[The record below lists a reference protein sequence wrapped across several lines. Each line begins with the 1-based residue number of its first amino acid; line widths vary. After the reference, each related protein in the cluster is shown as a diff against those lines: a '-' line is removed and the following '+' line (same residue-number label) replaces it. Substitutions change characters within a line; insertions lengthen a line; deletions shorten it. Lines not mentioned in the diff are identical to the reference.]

1 MATRNT
7 GVPGMDESLIRPRPT
22 RVAAAETPRAAL
34 ASPLLVGALLVAGL
48 YFGREIFIPI
58 AIALLLSFVLGPL
71 VNLLRRWRL
80 HRLVAVGLAVLLTLG
95 IVGALATLIGVQV
108 ADLAG
113 DVPRYRATIER
124 KITSLRDSPAGRMT
138 EYVANIGRVIHN
150 AGTTTATPEDHST
163 AEAGPGAREG
173 TKEPVKGGAKGG
185 APGGAK
191 GGGPP
196 APVAQDEH
204 KPMLVEMAA
213 TPPSALET
221 ASTLLSPVLQPLAT
235 AGIVFVVLLFVLMQR
250 EDLRDRL
257 IRLAGS
263 RDLHRTTVAM
273 DDAARRLSR
282 YFVAQVALN
291 TAFGV
296 VIGVGLYLIGVPNPV
311 LCGIVSAL
319 MRFVPYLGAFLSALL
334 PMLLAAA
341 IEPGWN
347 MTIATAILFLILE
360 PLTGQVIEPMVYG
373 QSTGLSPTAVL
384 VSALFW
390 TWLWGPVGLLLSTPL
405 TACLVVLG
413 RHAEHLEFLDVLF
426 GDRPALTPVQNFYQR
441 ILAGDSEEVLGHAEL
456 ILQHCSLSS
465 YYEDVV
471 LKALALAARD
481 SARGVLTPGQKGAIR
496 STLAELIE
504 DLADR
509 ADGIVE
515 GPDKGGPK
523 APDSTGGGNGDG
535 CDAGACSPFP
545 VLPGPPALAEAWTRD
560 GAVLCVSGRGFLDA
574 AAAAILAQ
582 ILAKRGLGVRT
593 VPFSETATARLARFE
608 AGAARLA
615 CVVSIAH
622 GGEPGH
628 LNRLIARLRRTLPR
642 VPVVAGLWLTDEGEH
657 RPGFTLNADLR
668 ADSLREAVEAV
679 LEATAADPGPATPSH
694 PAAGS
699 GLRPEAG
706 AAAVPAPVG
715 QGA

>member
-1 MATRNT
+1 
-7 GVPGMDESLIRPRPT
+7 MDDPLIRPRPT

-71 VNLLRRWRL
+71 VNLLRRWGL
-80 HRLVAVGLAVLLTLG
+80 PRLVAVGLTVLMTLS
-95 IVGALATLIGVQV
+95 IVGALATLIGIQV
-108 ADLAG
+108 ADLAS
-113 DVPRYRATIER
+113 DVPRYRATVEH
-124 KITSLRDSPAGRMT
+124 KLDNLRNSPVGRVT
-138 EYVANIGRVIHN
+138 DYVANIGRAIHN
-150 AGTTTATPEDHST
+150 AGKDEAQQKP
-163 AEAGPGAREG
+163 APPPAGPRDGR
-173 TKEPVKGGAKGG
+173 
-185 APGGAK
+185 
-191 GGGPP
+191 
-196 APVAQDEH
+196 
-204 KPMLVEMAA
+204 KPMLVEMMAS
-213 TPPSALET
+213 PPGPLET
-221 ASTLLSPVLQPLAT
+221 ASTLLSPALQPLAT
-235 AGIVFVVLLFVLMQR
+235 VGIVFVVLLFVLMQR

-291 TAFGV
+291 TTFGV
-296 VIGVGLYLIGVPNPV
+296 VIGVGLYFIGVPNPV

-319 MRFVPYLGAFLSALL
+319 MRFVPYLGAFISALL

-360 PLTGQVIEPMVYG
+360 PLTGQVIEPIFYG

-384 VSALFW
+384 ISALFW

-413 RHAEHLEFLDVLF
+413 RHADHLEFLDVLF

-441 ILAGDSEEVLGHAEL
+441 ILAGDSEEVLGHAES

-471 LKALALAARD
+471 MKALELAARD
-481 SARGVLTPGQKGAIR
+481 AARGVLTSSQKSAMRG
-496 STLAELIE
+496 TLSELID

-509 ADGIVE
+509 SDGPTDGARKGADGK
-515 GPDKGGPK
+515 D
-523 APDSTGGGNGDG
+523 APADS
-535 CDAGACSPFP
+535 CEAQGACSPTP
-545 VLPGPPALAEAWTRD
+545 AHPAPDTLPEVWTRE

-574 AAAAILAQ
+574 AAVAILAQ
-582 ILAKRGLGVRT
+582 ILAKRGIGART
-593 VPFSETATARLARFE
+593 VPFSETASARLVRLDP
-608 AGAARLA
+608 GPARLA

-622 GGEPGH
+622 GGEPQH
-628 LNRLIARLRRTLPR
+628 LNRLIARLRRRMPT
-642 VPVVAGLWLTDEGEH
+642 VPILAGLWLADEEEH
-657 RPGFTLNADLR
+657 RPDFALNADIT
-668 ADSLREAVEAV
+668 AGSLHDAVEAV
-679 LEATAADPGPATPSH
+679 LAAAEADPTHFLQPH
-694 PAAGS
+694 
-699 GLRPEAG
+699 AG
-706 AAAVPAPVG
+706 AAPVAPVPEAMPPRTVG
-715 QGA
+715 EGA

>member
-1 MATRNT
+1 MVKRSSGGL
-7 GVPGMDESLIRPRPT
+7 GVDGPAMHPRPT
-22 RVAAAETPRAAL
+22 RVAAAERPRAAL
-34 ASPLLVGALLVAGL
+34 ASPLLVWAILVAGL

-71 VNLLRRWRL
+71 VNYLRRWRL
-80 HRLVAVGLAVLLTLG
+80 PRLVAVGLTVLMTLG
-95 IVGALATLIGVQV
+95 IGGALATLIGIQV

-113 DVPRYRATIER
+113 DVPRYRARIEH
-124 KITSLRDSPAGRMT
+124 KLDSLRHSPAGRIT
-138 EYVANIGRVIHN
+138 DYVANIGRAIHN
-150 AGTTTATPEDHST
+150 AGNTEAQPKPKPPPSEGSPQPE
-163 AEAGPGAREG
+163 RR
-173 TKEPVKGGAKGG
+173 
-185 APGGAK
+185 
-191 GGGPP
+191 
-196 APVAQDEH
+196 
-204 KPMLVEMAA
+204 PMLVEMTA
-213 TPPSALET
+213 TPPSPLET
-221 ASTLLSPVLQPLAT
+221 ASTLLSPIMQPLAT
-235 AGIVFVVLLFVLMQR
+235 TGIVFVVLLFVLMQR

-273 DDAARRLSR
+273 DDAAKRLSR
-282 YFVAQVALN
+282 YFVAQLALN

-347 MTIATAILFLILE
+347 MTISTAILFLILE
-360 PLTGQVIEPMVYG
+360 PLTGQVIEPMLYG

-384 VSALFW
+384 ISALFW

-405 TACLVVLG
+405 TVCLVVLG
-413 RHAEHLEFLDVLF
+413 RHAEPLEFLDVLF

-471 LKALALAARD
+471 LKALELAARD
-481 SARGVLTPGQKGAIR
+481 AARGVLTPSQKSAMRG
-496 STLAELIE
+496 TLSELID

-509 ADGIVE
+509 ADGPIE
-515 GPDKGGPK
+515 GARKDKEAADDCEAQG
-523 APDSTGGGNGDG
+523 T
-535 CDAGACSPFP
+535 CSP
-545 VLPGPPALAEAWTRD
+545 LPAHPIPGDLPESWTRE

-574 AAAAILAQ
+574 AAVAILAQ
-582 ILAKRGLGVRT
+582 ILAKRGIGART
-593 VPFSETATARLARFE
+593 VPFSETASARVARLDP
-608 AGAARLA
+608 GSARLT

-622 GGEPGH
+622 GGEPQH
-628 LNRLIARLRRTLPR
+628 LNRLIARLRRHMPT
-642 VPVVAGLWLTDEGEH
+642 VPILAGLWLIEGEQR
-657 RPGFTLNADLR
+657 RPGFTLDADIT
-668 ADSLREAVEAV
+668 AASLHEAVEAV
-679 LEATAADPGPATPSH
+679 LEAAQGDTTHPMRPRAEAAPIP
-694 PAAGS
+694 
-699 GLRPEAG
+699 
-706 AAAVPAPVG
+706 VPVVAG
-715 QGA
+715 QGAVEVGA

>member
-1 MATRNT
+1 MVSRRA
-7 GVPGMDESLIRPRPT
+7 GVPGTDAPPVRPRPA
-22 RVAAAETPRAAL
+22 RVVAAETPRAAL
-34 ASPLLVGALLVAGL
+34 ASPLLVGAILVAGL

-71 VNLLRRWRL
+71 VNYLRRWRL
-80 HRLVAVGLAVLLTLG
+80 PRLVAVGLTVLLTLG

-124 KITSLRDSPAGRMT
+124 KIESLRESPVGRMT
-138 EYVANIGRVIHN
+138 DYVANIGRVIHN
-150 AGTTTATPEDHST
+150 AGTAGGEGQPRT
-163 AEAGPGAREG
+163 EA
-173 TKEPVKGGAKGG
+173 K
-185 APGGAK
+185 
-191 GGGPP
+191 P
-196 APVAQDEH
+196 APAPKPVTPSKPASPPDER

-213 TPPSALET
+213 SPPSPLET
-221 ASTLLSPVLQPLAT
+221 ASTLLSPAIQPLGT

-296 VIGVGLYLIGVPNPV
+296 VVGIGLYLIGVPNPV

-334 PMLLAAA
+334 PMLLAAS

-360 PLTGQVIEPMVYG
+360 PLTGQVIEPMLYG

-413 RHAEHLEFLDVLF
+413 RHVEHLEFLDVLF

-471 LKALALAARD
+471 LKALELAARD
-481 SARGVLTPGQKGAIR
+481 AARGVLTPAQKGAMR
-496 STLAELIE
+496 GTLAELID

-509 ADGIVE
+509 ADGPTE
-515 GPDKGGPK
+515 AADKGADNGTDTA
-523 APDSTGGGNGDG
+523 APGDD
-535 CDAGACSPFP
+535 CAAEGACSPLP
-545 VLPGPPALAEAWTRD
+545 VLPAPSRLPEAWTRE

-582 ILAKRGLGVRT
+582 ILAKRGVGVRI
-593 VPFSETATARLARFE
+593 VPFAETASARLARLDP
-608 AGAARLA
+608 GTARLS

-628 LNRLIARLRRTLPR
+628 LNRLVARLRQRMPA
-642 VPVVAGLWLTDEGEH
+642 VPVLAGVWLSDER
-657 RPGFTLNADLR
+657 RPALILNVDRR

-679 LEATAADPGPATPSH
+679 LEAAEAEG
-694 PAAGS
+694 GS
-699 GLRPEAG
+699 APQIQPEPG
-706 AAAVPAPVG
+706 AAAPIPAAIG

>member
-1 MATRNT
+1 
-7 GVPGMDESLIRPRPT
+7 MDDPLIRPRPT
-22 RVAAAETPRAAL
+22 RVAAAETPKSAL

-71 VNLLRRWRL
+71 VNILRRWGL
-80 HRLVAVGLAVLLTLG
+80 PRLVAVGLTVLMTLG
-95 IVGALATLIGVQV
+95 IVGALATLIGIQV
-108 ADLAG
+108 ADLAS
-113 DVPRYRATIER
+113 DVPRYRATVEH
-124 KITSLRDSPAGRMT
+124 KLDSLRNSPVGRVT
-138 EYVANIGRVIHN
+138 DYVANIGRAIHN
-150 AGTTTATPEDHST
+150 AGKDEAQQKP
-163 AEAGPGAREG
+163 APPPAGP
-173 TKEPVKGGAKGG
+173 
-185 APGGAK
+185 
-191 GGGPP
+191 
-196 APVAQDEH
+196 QDGR
-204 KPMLVEMAA
+204 KPMLVEMMAS
-213 TPPSALET
+213 PPGPLET
-221 ASTLLSPVLQPLAT
+221 ASTLLSPALQPLAT
-235 AGIVFVVLLFVLMQR
+235 VGIVFVVLLFVLMQR

-291 TAFGV
+291 TTFGV
-296 VIGVGLYLIGVPNPV
+296 VIGVGLYFIGVPNPV

-319 MRFVPYLGAFLSALL
+319 MRFVPYLGAFISALL

-347 MTIATAILFLILE
+347 MTVATAILFLILE
-360 PLTGQVIEPMVYG
+360 PLTGQVIEPIFYG

-384 VSALFW
+384 ISALFW

-413 RHAEHLEFLDVLF
+413 RHADHLEFLDVLF

-441 ILAGDSEEVLGHAEL
+441 ILAGDSEEVLGHAES

-471 LKALALAARD
+471 MKALELAARD
-481 SARGVLTPGQKGAIR
+481 AARGVLTSSQKSAMRG
-496 STLAELIE
+496 TLSELID

-509 ADGIVE
+509 SDGPTDGARKGADGK
-515 GPDKGGPK
+515 D
-523 APDSTGGGNGDG
+523 APADS
-535 CDAGACSPFP
+535 CEAQGACSPTP
-545 VLPGPPALAEAWTRD
+545 AHPAPDTLPEVWTRE

-574 AAAAILAQ
+574 AAVAILAQ
-582 ILAKRGLGVRT
+582 ILAKRGIGART
-593 VPFSETATARLARFE
+593 VPFSETASARLARLDP
-608 AGAARLA
+608 GPARLA

-622 GGEPGH
+622 GGEPQH
-628 LNRLIARLRRTLPR
+628 LNRLIARLRRRMPT
-642 VPVVAGLWLTDEGEH
+642 VPILAGLWLADEEEQ
-657 RPGFTLNADLR
+657 RPDFALNADITVG
-668 ADSLREAVEAV
+668 SLHDAVEAV
-679 LEATAADPGPATPSH
+679 LAAAEADPTHFLQPHAGVTPVA
-694 PAAGS
+694 PV
-699 GLRPEAG
+699 PEAM
-706 AAAVPAPVG
+706 PPQTVG

>member
-80 HRLVAVGLAVLLTLG
+80 PRLVAVGLAVLLTLG

-124 KITSLRDSPAGRMT
+124 KVENLRDSPAGRMT

-150 AGTTTATPEDHST
+150 AGTNTAAPEGHST
-163 AEAGPGAREG
+163 AEAGPG
-173 TKEPVKGGAKGG
+173 TKDAPKDGPKDGSKSATKGGAKG
-185 APGGAK
+185 AA
-191 GGGPP
+191 PP
-196 APVAQDEH
+196 AVAPQDERQ
-204 KPMLVEMAA
+204 PMLVEMAA

-535 CDAGACSPFP
+535 CDEGACSPFP

-608 AGAARLA
+608 AGAARLV

-679 LEATAADPGPATPSH
+679 LEATAADPGPATPSR